1 MFQLANINNLPEMLG
16 QAIFYASTQAS
27 LGSVAMSSTF
37 SVKNFS
43 KDQEI
48 LDNAADAL
56 REYIYIATFWTIA
69 AMLVLYSQYGGYGAV
84 AGFLTNMGY
93 IMWIYCS
100 YMKAF
105 KESADKYKL
114 KVPVVFF

>member
-1 MFQLANINNLPEMLG
+1 MFNIGNDINVPEMLG

-43 KDQEI
+43 KEQEI

-56 REYIYIATFWTIA
+56 KEYIYIATFWTIA
-69 AMLVLYSQYGGYGAV
+69 AMLVLFSQYGVLGAV
-84 AGFLTNMGY
+84 AGFFTNMGY

-100 YMKAF
+100 YIKAF
-105 KESADKYKL
+105 KESATKYKL
-114 KVPVVFF
+114 QVPKVF